1 VFITQGLLLRQ
12 VRSDPLLLK
21 YDALVVD
28 EVHERHLPADVLLG
42 VLKVVLDKRNGPR
55 SGLKPLKVVLMSA
68 TLNAE
73 LFSQYFQLA
82 PVLTV
87 PGRMYH
93 VPRRRRAR
101 RRGDAPRASGAAAA
115 ARGGRR
121 GSFEW
126 CQRWGG
132 ADKRSGGGGAGAAAH
147 QSRV

>member
-1 VFITQGLLLRQ
+1 LSLFTQ

-115 ARGGRR
+115 RGGRR
-121 GSFEW
+121 GGGRFGW
-126 CQRWGG
+126 GQRWGR
-132 ADKRSGGGGAGAAAH
+132 AEERSGGGGAGAAAH